1 MDKPNPITG
10 ELKYWVPYLRVR
22 VGKGH
27 TVMRSPIFALVDTG
41 SPYCLFRQDIA
52 AAAGI
57 RDLTTGKVGEI
68 GSVKQGVKDVCYFHK
83 VTLYVESEWKIEV
96 MAGFP
101 LNLSVPALLGRHGFF
116 DHFLVT
122 FDHSTDPPMI
132 EVVPIDRPS

>member
-1 MDKPNPITG
+1 LRKSYHAVPLDKPNPITG
-10 ELKYWVPYLRVR
+10 EL
-22 VGKGH
+22 
-27 TVMRSPIFALVDTG
+27 
-41 SPYCLFRQDIA
+41 
-52 AAAGI
+52 
-57 RDLTTGKVGEI
+57 
-68 GSVKQGVKDVCYFHK
+68 
-83 VTLYVESEWKIEV
+83 IEV